1 MSHLPAGKLPNDILA
16 QLLPRVSSR
25 DPRVIVGPGVGRDA
39 AVIDNGGRSDDVFVY
54 AGGVTV
60 HPMTF
65 RSPLGRERHVVE
77 YQVRQTA
84 RGADVALRTDGPVNI
99 EALQAVLESGLSAAG
114 VREPRASVEI
124 TQGAFERQATGK
136 LKRFFP
142 LA

>member
-60 HPMTF
+60 HPMT
-65 RSPLGRERHVVE
+65 R
-77 YQVRQTA
+77 
-84 RGADVALRTDGPVNI
+84 PVN
-99 EALQAVLESGLSAAG
+99 ARA
-114 VREPRASVEI
+114 RASSKVANAELQINGSSDEI
-124 TQGAFERQATGK
+124 GQAK
-136 LKRFFP
+136 
-142 LA
+142 AS